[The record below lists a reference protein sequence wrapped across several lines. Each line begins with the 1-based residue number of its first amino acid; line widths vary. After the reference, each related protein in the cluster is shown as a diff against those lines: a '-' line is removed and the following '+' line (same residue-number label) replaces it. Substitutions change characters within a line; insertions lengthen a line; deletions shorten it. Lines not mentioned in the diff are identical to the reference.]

1 MYLFFLKDDE
11 DSSDSD
17 EDGQA
22 FYAGGSE
29 TSGQQ
34 ILGPAK
40 KKDGADFVKHMFKKA
55 KEHGAEAVDPS
66 AGPQASGSRSVF
78 TGAGMTLGSN
88 GKSQTLVNIAPKY
101 ATPHNAMK
109 RVIYPSEIK
118 SLPLYL

>member
-55 KEHGAEAVDPS
+55 TLIMPELFSQFGANFFYTRAE
-66 AGPQASGSRSVF
+66 
-78 TGAGMTLGSN
+78 
-88 GKSQTLVNIAPKY
+88 
-101 ATPHNAMK
+101 
-109 RVIYPSEIK
+109 
-118 SLPLYL
+118 PLSF